1 MDFIN
6 VIAVVVDVLLI
17 AVILFFSSRE
27 KIRAF
32 FSKKNGKSSQEDNFK
47 HAENLLKSIGCTYTR
62 EKRKDDLVEF
72 RFNFQNGY
80 YNMRIF
86 PHSGEVVIF
95 FQGIAEVSAEKIDL
109 LRVIC
114 NRVNT
119 IVLCHT
125 VYYAYSDDKK
135 NMIVHI
141 SAPFF
146 FTDDTLR
153 TKDAFLTLLEGF
165 FDVRRLFT
173 NEFLLLEK
181 EGSSSSPYD
190 VEKNNLNYARENAL
204 LDSLELFHIVDGE
217 RVKNTANESF
227 NFRSGAKQPISVAS
241 LLATVFQI
249 NQPSII
255 DITIVSDSIK
265 TLSSAEQV
273 KTFNVLSSLI
283 AEEEEGKPSFVKDV
297 VTLLVKYKYQTK
309 ENDSL
314 RIATIVLK
322 ADKETQECLYVV
334 AAVADVNAEA
344 GAFEVPGVLKSS
356 SFYLAYDKGDNEQR
370 LKELAYMRQ
379 DAIDKI
385 FAGKQ
390 EELTEDQQ
398 MLALWQTDDFA
409 QKVYWG
415 RKCFRQERYYE
426 VIAYLAPVW
435 NKMLAYELPKDEA
448 IQNTL
453 FLTAFYLGSSYAE
466 LKLYDQAYYYLDGI
480 FHIRDIGVSIAYV
493 NTLVNA
499 RDFRSLYV
507 INTLIKELREKYTDG
522 AEPMTDVEERF
533 MNFLR
538 RRWAYVHV
546 ELGDLTSAEN
556 VYKKMLNEPLNAD
569 FALNELAYI
578 QKLRENNS
586 ILLPDDGPEKSLKDL
601 DI

>member
-1 MDFIN
+1 M
-6 VIAVVVDVLLI
+6 
-17 AVILFFSSRE
+17 
-27 KIRAF
+27 
-32 FSKKNGKSSQEDNFK
+32 
-47 HAENLLKSIGCTYTR
+47 
-62 EKRKDDLVEF
+62 
-72 RFNFQNGY
+72 
-80 YNMRIF
+80 
-86 PHSGEVVIF
+86 
-95 FQGIAEVSAEKIDL
+95 
-109 LRVIC
+109 
-114 NRVNT
+114 
-119 IVLCHT
+119 
-125 VYYAYSDDKK
+125 
-135 NMIVHI
+135 
-141 SAPFF
+141 
-146 FTDDTLR
+146 
-153 TKDAFLTLLEGF
+153 
-165 FDVRRLFT
+165 
-173 NEFLLLEK
+173 
-181 EGSSSSPYD
+181 
-190 VEKNNLNYARENAL
+190 
-204 LDSLELFHIVDGE
+204 DSLELFHLNNEGK
-217 RVKNTANESF
+217 VKKTDNETF
-227 NFRSGAKQPISVAS
+227 NYRSGAKLPISVAS

-273 KTFNVLSSLI
+273 KTFNVLSALI

-309 ENDSL
+309 ENDSQ

-344 GAFEVPGVLKSS
+344 GVFEVPGELKSS
-356 SFYLAYDKGDNEQR
+356 CFYLAYDKGDNEQR
-370 LKELAYMRQ
+370 LQELAYMRQ
-379 DAIDKI
+379 DALDKI
-385 FAGKQ
+385 FTGKQ

-398 MLALWQTDDFA
+398 MLALWQNEDIA

-426 VIAYLAPVW
+426 VIEYLTPVW
-435 NKMLAYELPKDEA
+435 EKMLTYQLPKDEA
-448 IQNTL
+448 AQNTL

-466 LKLYDQAYYYLDGI
+466 LGLYDQAYYYLDGI
-480 FHIRDIGVSIAYV
+480 FHTRDIGVSIAYV

-507 INTLIKELREKYTDG
+507 INTLIKELREKSADG

-546 ELGDLTSAEN
+546 ELGDLISAEN

-586 ILLPDDGPEKSLKDL
+586 ILLPDDGSEKSLKDL

>member
-6 VIAVVVDVLLI
+6 VIAVVIDVLLI
-17 AVILFFSSRE
+17 AIILLFSSKER
-27 KIRAF
+27 IRAF
-32 FSKKNGKSSQEDNFK
+32 FSKKNGKSSQEDNSK

-86 PHSGEVVIF
+86 PHSDEVVIF

-109 LRVIC
+109 LRVAC

-125 VYYAYSDDKK
+125 VYYAYSNDKK

-141 SAPFF
+141 SSPFF
-146 FTDDTLR
+146 FT
-153 TKDAFLTLLEGF
+153 DAFLTLLEGF
-165 FDVRRLFT
+165 FNVRRIFT

-181 EGSSSSPYD
+181 GGSSSSPYD

-204 LDSLELFHIVDGE
+204 LDSLELFHLNNEGK
-217 RVKNTANESF
+217 VKKTDNETF
-227 NFRSGAKQPISVAS
+227 NYRSGAKLPISVAS
-241 LLATVFQI
+241 LLATIFQI

-273 KTFNVLSSLI
+273 KTFNVLSALI

-309 ENDSL
+309 ENDSQ

-409 QKVYWG
+409 QRVYWG
-415 RKCFRQERYYE
+415 KKCFRQERYYE
-426 VIAYLAPVW
+426 VIAYLTPVW
-435 NKMLAYELPKDEA
+435 NKMLTYELPKDEA

-507 INTLIKELREKYTDG
+507 INTLIKELREKYADG

-546 ELGDLTSAEN
+546 ELGDLISAEN
-556 VYKKMLNEPLNAD
+556 VYKKMLNEPLNTD

-586 ILLPDDGPEKSLKDL
+586 ILLSDDGSEKSLKDL

>member
-6 VIAVVVDVLLI
+6 VIAVLVGVLLV
-17 AVILFFSSRE
+17 VIILLFSSKE
-27 KIRAF
+27 KIRTF
-32 FSKKNGKSSQEDNFK
+32 FQKKNGKSLKTDNSK
-47 HAENLLKSIGCTYTR
+47 RAENLLKSIGCTYTR

-72 RFNFQNGY
+72 RFNFQNGHY
-80 YNMRIF
+80 AMRIF
-86 PHSGEVVIF
+86 PHGGEVVLF

-109 LRVIC
+109 LRVTC
-114 NRVNT
+114 NRVNN

-125 VYYAYSDDKK
+125 VYYAYSTDKK
-135 NMIVHI
+135 NMIVHV

-146 FTDDTLR
+146 FTDDFLR
-153 TKDAFLTLLEGF
+153 TKDAFLVLLEGF
-165 FDVRRLFT
+165 FDVRRIFT
-173 NEFLLLEK
+173 NEFSVLEK
-181 EGSSSSPYD
+181 DSTSSLPYD
-190 VEKNNLNYARENAL
+190 IEKNHLNYARENAL
-204 LDSLELFHIVDGE
+204 LDSLELFHIVDGA
-217 RVKNTANESF
+217 RLKNTVNESF
-227 NFRSGAKQPISVAS
+227 NYRSGAKLPISVSS

-255 DITIVSDSIK
+255 DITIVTDSIR
-265 TLSSAEQV
+265 TLSSVEEI
-273 KTFNVLSSLI
+273 KNFNLLSSLV
-283 AEEEEGKPSFVKDV
+283 AEKEEGKPSFIADI
-297 VTLLVKYKYQTK
+297 VTLIVKYKYEK
-309 ENDSL
+309 KGNDAQ

-344 GAFEVPGVLKSS
+344 GAFEVPGALKSS

-370 LKELAYMRQ
+370 LQELAYMRR

-385 FAGKQ
+385 FTGKQ

-398 MLALWQTDDFA
+398 MLALWQNEDIA

-426 VIAYLAPVW
+426 VIEYLTPVW
-435 NKMLAYELPKDEA
+435 NKMLTYQLPKDEA
-448 IQNTL
+448 AKHTL

-466 LKLYDQAYYYLDGI
+466 LELYEQAYYYLDGI
-480 FHIRDIGVSIAYV
+480 FHLRDIGVSIAYV
-493 NTLVNA
+493 DTLVNA

-507 INTLIKELREKYTDG
+507 INTLIKELREKYADG
-522 AEPMTDVEERF
+522 VGHMTGVEESF

-538 RRWAYVHV
+538 RRWAYIHV
-546 ELGDLTSAEN
+546 ELGDLASAER
-556 VYKKMLNEPLNAD
+556 VYKKMLDEPLNAD

-586 ILLPDDGPEKSLKDL
+586 ISLPDDGSEVSLKDL

>member
-6 VIAVVVDVLLI
+6 VIAVLVGVLLV
-17 AVILFFSSRE
+17 VIVLLFSSKE
-27 KIRAF
+27 KIRTF
-32 FSKKNGKSSQEDNFK
+32 FQKKNGKSLKTDNSK
-47 HAENLLKSIGCTYTR
+47 RAENLLKSIGCTYTR

-72 RFNFQNGY
+72 RFNFQNGHY
-80 YNMRIF
+80 AMRIF
-86 PHSGEVVIF
+86 PHGGEVVLF

-109 LRVIC
+109 LRVTC
-114 NRVNT
+114 NRVNN

-125 VYYAYSDDKK
+125 VYYAYSTDKK
-135 NMIVHI
+135 NMLVHV

-146 FTDDTLR
+146 FTDDFLR
-153 TKDAFLTLLEGF
+153 TKDAFLVLLEGF
-165 FDVRRLFT
+165 FDVRRIFT
-173 NEFLLLEK
+173 NEFSVLEK
-181 EGSSSSPYD
+181 DSTSSLPYD
-190 VEKNNLNYARENAL
+190 IEKNHLNYARENAL
-204 LDSLELFHIVDGE
+204 LDSLELFHVVDGA
-217 RVKNTANESF
+217 RLKNTANESF
-227 NFRSGAKQPISVAS
+227 NYRSGAKLPISVSS

-255 DITIVSDSIK
+255 DITIVTDSIRI
-265 TLSSAEQV
+265 LSSVEEI
-273 KTFNVLSSLI
+273 KNFNLLSSLV
-283 AEEEEGKPSFVKDV
+283 AEKEEGKPSFITNV
-297 VTLLVKYKYQTK
+297 VTLIVKYKYEK
-309 ENDSL
+309 KGNDAQ

-344 GAFEVPGVLKSS
+344 GAFEVPGALKSS

-370 LKELAYMRQ
+370 LQELAYMRR

-385 FAGKQ
+385 FTGKQ

-398 MLALWQTDDFA
+398 MLALWQNEDIA

-426 VIAYLAPVW
+426 VIEYLTPVW
-435 NKMLAYELPKDEA
+435 NKMLTYQLPKDEA
-448 IQNTL
+448 AQNTL

-466 LKLYDQAYYYLDGI
+466 LELYEQAYYYLDGI
-480 FHIRDIGVSIAYV
+480 FHLRDIGVSIAYV
-493 NTLVNA
+493 DTLVNA

-507 INTLIKELREKYTDG
+507 INTLIKELREKYADG
-522 AEPMTDVEERF
+522 VGHMTGVEESF

-546 ELGDLTSAEN
+546 ELGDLASAES

-586 ILLPDDGPEKSLKDL
+586 ISLPDDGSEVSLKDL

>member
-17 AVILFFSSRE
+17 AIILLFSSKER
-27 KIRAF
+27 IRAF
-32 FSKKNGKSSQEDNFK
+32 FSKKNGKSSQEDNSK

-86 PHSGEVVIF
+86 SHSGEVVIF

-109 LRVIC
+109 LRVTC

-125 VYYAYSDDKK
+125 VYYAYSNDKK

-165 FDVRRLFT
+165 FDVRRIFT

-204 LDSLELFHIVDGE
+204 LDSLELFHLNNEGK
-217 RVKNTANESF
+217 VKKTDNESF
-227 NFRSGAKQPISVAS
+227 NYRLGAKLPISVAS

-309 ENDSL
+309 GNDSL

-344 GAFEVPGVLKSS
+344 GA
-356 SFYLAYDKGDNEQR
+356 FYLAYDKGDNEQR

-409 QKVYWG
+409 QRVYWG
-415 RKCFRQERYYE
+415 KKCFRQERYYE

-507 INTLIKELREKYTDG
+507 INTLIKELREKYADG

-556 VYKKMLNEPLNAD
+556 VYKKMLNEPLNTD

-586 ILLPDDGPEKSLKDL
+586 ILLSDDGSEKSLKDL

>member
-6 VIAVVVDVLLI
+6 VIAVLVGVLLV
-17 AVILFFSSRE
+17 VIILLFSSKE
-27 KIRAF
+27 KIRTF
-32 FSKKNGKSSQEDNFK
+32 FQKKNGKSLKTDSSK
-47 HAENLLKSIGCTYTR
+47 CAENLLKSIGCTYTR

-72 RFNFQNGY
+72 RFNFQNGHY
-80 YNMRIF
+80 AMRIF
-86 PHSGEVVIF
+86 PHGGEVVLF

-109 LRVIC
+109 LRVTC
-114 NRVNT
+114 NRVNN

-125 VYYAYSDDKK
+125 VYYAYSTDKK
-135 NMIVHI
+135 NMIVHV

-146 FTDDTLR
+146 FTDDFLR
-153 TKDAFLTLLEGF
+153 TKDAFLVLLEGF
-165 FDVRRLFT
+165 FDVRRIFT
-173 NEFLLLEK
+173 NEFSVLEK
-181 EGSSSSPYD
+181 DSTSSLPYD
-190 VEKNNLNYARENAL
+190 IEKNHLNYARENAL

-217 RVKNTANESF
+217 RLKNTANESF
-227 NFRSGAKQPISVAS
+227 NYRSGAKLTISVSS

-255 DITIVSDSIK
+255 DITIVTDSIR
-265 TLSSAEQV
+265 TLSSVEEI
-273 KTFNVLSSLI
+273 KNFNLLSSLV
-283 AEEEEGKPSFVKDV
+283 AEKEEGKPSFITDI
-297 VTLLVKYKYQTK
+297 VTLIVKYKYEK
-309 ENDSL
+309 KGNDAQ

-344 GAFEVPGVLKSS
+344 GAFEVPGALKSS

-370 LKELAYMRQ
+370 LQELAYMRR

-385 FAGKQ
+385 FTGK
-390 EELTEDQQ
+390 EDELTEDQQ
-398 MLALWQTDDFA
+398 MLALWQNEDIA

-426 VIAYLAPVW
+426 VIEYLTPVW
-435 NKMLAYELPKDEA
+435 NKMLTYQLPKDEA
-448 IQNTL
+448 AQNTL

-466 LKLYDQAYYYLDGI
+466 LELYDQAYYYLDGI
-480 FHIRDIGVSIAYV
+480 FHLRDIGVSIAYV
-493 NTLVNA
+493 DTLVNA

-507 INTLIKELREKYTDG
+507 INTLIKELRGKYADG
-522 AEPMTDVEERF
+522 AGHMTNVEENF

-538 RRWAYVHV
+538 RRWAYIHV
-546 ELGDLTSAEN
+546 ELGDLASAER
-556 VYKKMLNEPLNAD
+556 VYKKMLDEPLNAD

-586 ILLPDDGPEKSLKDL
+586 ISLPDDGSEVSLKDL